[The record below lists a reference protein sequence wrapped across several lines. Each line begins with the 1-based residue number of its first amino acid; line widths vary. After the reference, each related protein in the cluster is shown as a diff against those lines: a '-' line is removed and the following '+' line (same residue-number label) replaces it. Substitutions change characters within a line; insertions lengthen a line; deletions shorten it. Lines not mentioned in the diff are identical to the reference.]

1 MVFRTYLEGLRYDI
15 SMIRMLRGTIAD
27 MTHTHLILDV
37 GGVGYLVAVRP
48 DDARGAIIGS
58 ERSLFT
64 YLAVRED
71 ALDLYG
77 FSTRDDLAMFEHLID
92 LPKIGPKSAL
102 AILSQASIELISKA
116 VSSDDAAYLSKMS
129 GMGKKTA
136 EKIVQ
141 GLKDKLDLSS
151 DITTGERGNSDT
163 IDALIAL
170 GYSEREARDAVQK
183 LDPETTD
190 TNARVKEALRSL
202 AR

>member
-1 MVFRTYLEGLRYDI
+1 
-15 SMIRMLRGTIAD
+15 MLRGTIAD
-27 MTHTHLILDV
+27 MTETHLVLDV
-37 GGVGYLVAVRP
+37 SGIGYLVAVRP
-48 DDARGAIIGS
+48 EDARDAKIGS
-58 ERSLFT
+58 ELSLFT

-102 AILSQASIELISKA
+102 AILSQANIELISKA
-116 VSSDDAAYLSKMS
+116 VGSDDAAYLSKMS

-141 GLKDKLDLSS
+141 GLKDKLDLNS
-151 DITTGERGNSDT
+151 DMTTGERGNSDT

-190 TNARVKEALRSL
+190 INARVKEALRSL